1 MSTLDDADTICIRD
15 ISMNSL
21 IYTRQFIINLIILKY
36 LKNIYLNLSS
46 RVRRYRLSKTV
57 RVGENGV
64 EEEDKEEL
72 LGSKGT
78 RL

>member
-1 MSTLDDADTICIRD
+1 MHFS
-15 ISMNSL
+15 ISLKSPFTKL
-21 IYTRQFIINLIILKY
+21 INYWKNLISVI
-36 LKNIYLNLSS
+36 I